1 MWNKAI
7 QPNNDKIK
15 RIVVMM
21 CAIVS
26 RLLRFIL
33 GKQCDGNFV
42 HTFARRLH
50 PAGIGRF

>member
-21 CAIVS
+21 CTIVP
-26 RLLRFIL
+26 RLRGFIL
-33 GKQCDGNFV
+33 VRQRNGNFV